1 MFCPDFLALLGPTDG
16 SVRMKQPSGK
26 STQCP
31 KPAHRIW
38 LADANF
44 LLATEP
50 KMCYNILAKTS
61 TATAT
66 SEKPGS
72 TTCRAVTTTLAP
84 ADSSMQTMLLLQVPM
99 EVI

>member
-1 MFCPDFLALLGPTDG
+1 MFCPDFSALLGPTDG

-38 LADANF
+38 LADADF

-50 KMCYNILAKTS
+50 EMCYTIPVKAS
-61 TATAT
+61 TVTVP

-72 TTCRAVTTTLAP
+72 IILSLVIMTLVY
-84 ADSSMQTMLLLQVPM
+84 ADLLMRMMHL
-99 EVI
+99 